1 MLAKSNLYYFLMSAV
16 VSISPMAAKANNAD
30 CLEYLGREE
39 FELAIAPCTAAAE
52 QGDDA
57 AQTNLGMM
65 YNEGLG
71 VAQNYNEAMRWY
83 RAAAIQGNEIAQLF
97 IAFLYERGQGVP
109 VDNVSAMMWFNIA
122 AHDNNKLAEILRD
135 EIVLKLTDEEI
146 AEAQSRAL
154 QCLDSNFSDC

>member
-1 MLAKSNLYYFLMSAV
+1 VKNL
-16 VSISPMAAKANNAD
+16 IMAASIAFCSLTSFAEADSAAD
-30 CLEYLGREE
+30 CLNYLKSEN
-39 FELAIAPCTAAAE
+39 FQLAIAPCTAAAE